1 MNNKKNFRLSKNHNP
16 TNLFTHINQ
25 NQGENLNIQENV
37 EEFENMIEDMKEI
50 NQYNN
55 GNNRNTIRIE
65 LKNRD
70 DRNFGEKEDQIS
82 EDK

>member
-1 MNNKKNFRLSKNHNP
+1 
-16 TNLFTHINQ
+16 
-25 NQGENLNIQENV
+25 
-37 EEFENMIEDMKEI
+37 MKEI